1 MDAAE
6 RVCELS
12 GTHRCE
18 EVVLQVQCVQ
28 RVQLPAEPHGN
39 VFDPVV
45 GQVQTLQTGHELQSL
60 NPPVHTHTHTGAE
73 HTLIEL
79 ELHTVTTLMTQT
91 CGG

>member
-1 MDAAE
+1 MQQNECVNSA
-6 RVCELS
+6 

-60 NPPVHTHTHTGAE
+60 NPPVHTHTHTHGRSLA
-73 HTLIEL
+73 LFL
-79 ELHTVTTLMTQT
+79 TTIIPYKTST
-91 CGG
+91 DPAN

>member
-1 MDAAE
+1 MQQNECVNSA
-6 RVCELS
+6 